1 MVKRYRPEDY
11 ADLVELY
18 GSHGLPPPDPRL
30 LPTIGL
36 IAPGLAAGFLYLT
49 DSAIGIIDN
58 FVTHKQAE
66 REARNAALDEIVE
79 TLVGAAKGADCD
91 IVKCDTQLYA
101 IKQRATAHGFD
112 CIGSYQVFVRS
123 I

>member
-1 MVKRYRPEDY
+1 MVKRYRAEDY
-11 ADLVELY
+11 PDLVDLY
-18 GSHGLPPPDPRL
+18 QSHGLAAPSERH

-36 IAPGLAAGFLYLT
+36 IAPGVAAGFLYLT
-49 DSAIGIIDN
+49 DSTIGIIDN

-66 REARNAALDEIVE
+66 REARNAALDEIVRI
-79 TLVGAAKGADCD
+79 LLDAAKGADCSV
-91 IVKCDTQLYA
+91 VKCDTQIYA

-112 CIGSYQVFVRS
+112 CVGSYQVFVRS